1 MAFLTKEQYDYRRK
15 SAEARNLNNE
25 EIAVNNGMTEEQA
38 ELISELASI
47 RHEMHC
53 NIDSL
58 VYDGSYDRIGKNL
71 ALTNDKIKESGLP
84 PVCGLNDVAEVL
96 ADDYA
101 YIDID
106 DFNLLYELKLFP
118 DDNDERDQKIEE
130 EYERIYDEWSQLNNN
145 IEKYLSEIDKKY
157 GTHWCPTGAL
167 RFY

>member
-38 ELISELASI
+38 ELISELASL

-53 NIDSL
+53 NIDYL
-58 VYDGSYDRIGKNL
+58 VNDGSYDRIGKNL

-84 PVCGLNDVAEVL
+84 PVCGLNDVTEVL

-118 DDNDERDQKIEE
+118 DDNDERDQKINE

-167 RFY
+167 RF